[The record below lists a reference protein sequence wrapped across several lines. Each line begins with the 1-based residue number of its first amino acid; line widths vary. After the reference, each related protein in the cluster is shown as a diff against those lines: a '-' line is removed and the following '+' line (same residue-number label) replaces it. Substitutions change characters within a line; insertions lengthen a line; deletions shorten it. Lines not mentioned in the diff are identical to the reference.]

1 MCAKREWDLGRGYE
15 MKTLQNSDVSL
26 NPNNASGIRNIA
38 TFLALIIFI
47 VVYALLFQH
56 LIAPRKDFYNELWG
70 PAYLLVHGQS
80 PYDTSSL
87 NPNLPAAW
95 FPMAIGFFFP
105 LGWLTETPALQ
116 VWFVLNIL
124 CLCAIILWSQ
134 GNSRAPSISFALALF
149 CFFFPPVLN
158 HLYLGQI
165 SITVMLCL
173 ILTAF
178 LIGKE
183 QHWIAA
189 LFAALALSKPHLVVL
204 PMLGLS
210 LHEYRRGGWKSMFS
224 FWGRAVILSLALCI
238 PLFIAEPNWIQDAIS
253 SMLQNPYWSYP
264 SLFVLY
270 QRYFDGWEY
279 VLWGLTFLFLVM
291 VSVFLWRKLPLQNA
305 MAWSMALAP
314 LASPYVGSWDFVML
328 LPLFLLTFIRAD
340 WKRKAILAAGYVVA
354 WLGMAYVQVQPG
366 SDNHFFWWV
375 PLWFVLLVTAMNL
388 RRSLAATS

>member
-1 MCAKREWDLGRGYE
+1 
-15 MKTLQNSDVSL
+15 MKIKFGKGEPLNEEQARRLSENVSL
-26 NPNNASGIRNIA
+26 FVLIFVA
-38 TFLALIIFI
+38 LAAGWMFRH
-47 VVYALLFQH
+47 LLE
-56 LIAPRKDFYNELWG
+56 PRKDFYNELWG

-87 NPNLPAAW
+87 DPNLPAAW

-105 LGWLTETPALQ
+105 LGWLTETLALQ

-124 CLCAIILWSQ
+124 FLCAIIFWAQ
-134 GNSRAPSISFALALF
+134 GTSRTPVIAFALALL

-158 HLYLGQI
+158 HLFLGQI
-165 SITVMLCL
+165 SITVTISL
-173 ILTAF
+173 ILTIHF
-178 LIGKE
+178 TEKRQDWL
-183 QHWIAA
+183 AA

-210 LHEYRRGGWKSMFS
+210 LYEYRRGGWKSMFS
-224 FWGRAVILSLALCI
+224 IWARAAVFSLVLCI
-238 PLFIAEPNWIQDAIS
+238 PLFIAEPNWIPDAIA
-253 SMLQNPYWSYP
+253 SMMQNPYWSYP

-291 VSVFLWRKLPLQNA
+291 VSVILWRKLPLRNA
-305 MAWSMALAP
+305 MAWSLALAP

-328 LPLFLLTFIRAD
+328 LPLFFLTFVRAD

-375 PLWFVLLVTAMNL
+375 PLWFVVLATAMNL
-388 RRSLAATS
+388 RRSLVATS